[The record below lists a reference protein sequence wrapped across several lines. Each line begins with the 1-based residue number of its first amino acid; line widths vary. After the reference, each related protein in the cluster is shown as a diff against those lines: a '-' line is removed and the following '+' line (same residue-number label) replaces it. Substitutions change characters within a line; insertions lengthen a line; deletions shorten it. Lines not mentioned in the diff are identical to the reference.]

1 MNKKIL
7 ALAVLGCT
15 LFSSQALAKDAD
27 WNLLGENKS
36 GAYYVDAASLK
47 PVGKEADLTQAS
59 TKAVFK
65 DKAFLRILNDHF
77 AKKLKENDTAA
88 GCELIVTLNS
98 VQNTYKIDQIKVV
111 SEKGKTLESRKLQE
125 EFSPIPARTFVAQ
138 LNQEVKAW
146 KIQKSHPLT
155 VGRVKPGEKGK
166 RLKVK
171 KASSSPALRVGKA
184 TKPKSAKAK
193 VVPVKKTQKGTN

>member
-65 DKAFLRILNDHF
+65 DKAFCAFL
-77 AKKLKENDTAA
+77 TT
-88 GCELIVTLNS
+88 TL
-98 VQNTYKIDQIKVV
+98 
-111 SEKGKTLESRKLQE
+111 
-125 EFSPIPARTFVAQ
+125 
-138 LNQEVKAW
+138 
-146 KIQKSHPLT
+146 
-155 VGRVKPGEKGK
+155 
-166 RLKVK
+166 
-171 KASSSPALRVGKA
+171 
-184 TKPKSAKAK
+184 PK
-193 VVPVKKTQKGTN
+193 N